1 MSAPAREPASAPV
14 TTGTR
19 ASSPAVGTPDTRQTA
34 PVPATP
40 VRRSGRWIDHWDP
53 EDPTFWRGGG
63 RSIARRNLAF
73 SVYAE
78 FLGFCVWALWSVV
91 VPLLPA
97 AGFSLTLDQQFW
109 LIALPSLVGAT
120 VRIPYTF
127 AVPLFGGRN
136 WTVISA
142 LLLLIPASAVA
153 WVVSEPS
160 SSFGLLLTC
169 AALAGFGGGN
179 FASSMTNISFFFP
192 EAEKGKALGLNA
204 AGGNLGTGIVQLV
217 VPAVIVIGA
226 GTHLERA
233 GLMFIPLALLAA
245 VFAWRG
251 MDNLSGARSDYRSF
265 AAATRNRHTWI
276 ISFLY
281 IGTFGSFIGYSGAFP
296 TLLKTQFPETPTT
309 IAFLGALIGALS
321 RPLGGIV
328 ADRLG
333 GARVTIG
340 SFGLLTVGAVGAI
353 EGLKSHSFVVFF
365 GSFLV
370 LFLGAGIGNGATYR
384 MIPAVFRAG
393 VAAERLPTA
402 RKTAA
407 GCIGIAGAVGAYGGF
422 FIPRGFAMAKETY
435 GSLVPALWVFVAAYA
450 LMAATTYVVYARRGA
465 ALAAET
471 I

>member
-1 MSAPAREPASAPV
+1 V
-14 TTGTR
+14 TTNLNPDHT
-19 ASSPAVGTPDTRQTA
+19 ATVSTTTQPTTQPATA
-34 PVPATP
+34 PGL
-40 VRRSGRWIDHWDP
+40 RRGRWIDHWDP

-63 RSIARRNLAF
+63 RSIARRNLTL
-73 SVYAE
+73 SVFAE

-91 VPLLPA
+91 VPLLPG
-97 AGFSLTLDQQFW
+97 AGFDLTLDQQFW
-109 LIALPSLVGAT
+109 LIAVPSLVGAT

-142 LLLLIPASAVA
+142 LLLLLPASALA
-153 WVVSEPS
+153 WVVRDPS
-160 SSFGLLLTC
+160 SSFGLLLAC

-204 AGGNLGTGIVQLV
+204 AGGNLGTGLVQLV
-217 VPAVIVIGA
+217 VPAVIAIGA

-245 VFAWRG
+245 VLAWRG
-251 MDNLSGARSDYRSF
+251 MDNLTGARADYRSF

-309 IAFLGALIGALS
+309 IAFLGALIGALT
-321 RPLGGIV
+321 RPLGGMV

-333 GARVTIG
+333 GARVTIA
-340 SFGLLTVGAVGAI
+340 SFTLLMAGAIGAI
-353 EGLKSHSFVVFF
+353 EGLRSHSFVVFF

-370 LFLGAGIGNGATYR
+370 LFVGAGIGNGATYR

-393 VAAERLPTA
+393 VSAERLPLA

-422 FIPRGFAMAKETY
+422 LIPRGFAMAKETY
-435 GSLVPALWVFVAAYA
+435 GSLVPALWVFVVAYA
-450 LMAATTYVVYARRGA
+450 LMAATTYAVYARRGS
-465 ALAAET
+465 ALASES

>member
-1 MSAPAREPASAPV
+1 MSAPAREPVSVAPDV
-14 TTGTR
+14 TTPVP
-19 ASSPAVGTPDTRQTA
+19 PAAVPAPTA
-34 PVPATP
+34 PALP
-40 VRRSGRWIDHWDP
+40 VRRSGRWFDHWDP

-63 RSIARRNLAF
+63 RAIARRNLAV
-73 SVYAE
+73 SVGAE

-97 AGFSLTLDQQFW
+97 AGFDLTLDQQFW
-109 LIALPSLVGAT
+109 LIAVPSLVGAT

-142 LLLLIPASAVA
+142 LLLLIPSSALA
-153 WVVSEPS
+153 WVVTQPS
-160 SSFGLLLTC
+160 APFGLLLTC

-204 AGGNLGTGIVQLV
+204 AGGNLGTGVVQLV
-217 VPAVIVIGA
+217 VPAVIAVGA

-233 GLMFIPLALLAA
+233 GLMFVPLVLLAA
-245 VFAWRG
+245 VTAWRG
-251 MDNLSGARSDYRSF
+251 MDNLSGVRSDYGSF
-265 AAATRNRHTWI
+265 ARAARNRHTWV

-296 TLLKTQFPETPTT
+296 TLLKTQYPQTPTT
-309 IAFLGALIGALS
+309 LAFVGALIGALS
-321 RPLGGIV
+321 RPVGGMV
-328 ADRLG
+328 ADRWG
-333 GARVTIG
+333 GARVAIG
-340 SFGLLTVGAVGAI
+340 SFAVLAMGAVGAVV
-353 EGLKSHSFVVFF
+353 GLRTHSFTTFF

-370 LFLGAGIGNGATYR
+370 LFLGAGVGNGATYR

-393 VAAERLPTA
+393 VSPERLPTA

-422 FIPRGFAMAKETY
+422 LIPRGFAMAKATY
-435 GSLVPALWVFVAAYA
+435 GSLVPALWVFVAAYV
-450 LMAATTYVVYARRGA
+450 LMAATTYAVYARKGS